1 MSSAR
6 GHRNGGASRQKGL
19 MIKAGLAV
27 VAAAAIAAAITIYN
41 TSSNQTG
48 PLPDQLPSAAGSYLG
63 VFESGLPAK
72 YSEVTSF
79 AAATGS
85 KPDIVMYYSGWFV
98 KFPQS
103 FATTTADN
111 GAVPLVQMDPD
122 TVKVAQIA
130 SGHYDGYLSS
140 YAEAVRAYDHPVII
154 SFGHEMNGNWS
165 PWGYKHTSAQVFV
178 AAWQHI
184 VNVFRTLGANNVTWL
199 WTVNIV
205 NDARAGNVTNPAPW
219 WPGSS
224 YVNWVGIDGY
234 YLKSSWQ
241 FRPLFG
247 PTIGLVRKFTSD
259 PILIAETGALQS
271 VGQPAKINDLFNG
284 IQIYGLLGFVYFN
297 STDNTKKEKKSFVI
311 GSQAALAAFRKG
323 ASTYHRPS

>member
-1 MSSAR
+1 MSRAR
-6 GHRNGGASRQKGL
+6 GHRNGGGSRPTGR
-19 MIKAGLAV
+19 MVKAGLAV
-27 VAAAAIAAAITIYN
+27 VAAAAIAAAVIIYN

-48 PLPDQLPSAAGSYLG
+48 PLPDRLPSSAGSYLG

-103 FATTTADN
+103 FAMATADN

-165 PWGYKHTSAQVFV
+165 SWGYKHTSAKVFV
-178 AAWQHI
+178 AAWRHI
-184 VNVFRTLGANNVTWL
+184 VNVFRELGANNVTWL

-205 NDARAGNVTNPAPW
+205 NDARSGDVTNPAPW

-247 PTIGLVRKFTSD
+247 PTIGLVHKLTAD

-271 VGQPAKINDLFNG
+271 VGQTAKINDLFNG
-284 IQIYGLLGFVYFN
+284 IQLYGLLGFVYFN
-297 STDNTKKEKKSFVI
+297 STDDSADQNKNFVI
-311 GSQAALAAFRKG
+311 SSQAALAAFRKG
-323 ASTYHRPS
+323 ASTYHRPG

>member
-1 MSSAR
+1 MV
-6 GHRNGGASRQKGL
+6 
-19 MIKAGLAV
+19 KAGLAV
-27 VAAAAIAAAITIYN
+27 VAAAAIAAAVIIYN

-48 PLPDQLPSAAGSYLG
+48 PLPDRLPSSAGSYLG

-103 FATTTADN
+103 FAMATADN

-122 TVKVAQIA
+122 TVKVAQIV

-165 PWGYKHTSAQVFV
+165 PWGYKHTSTKVFV
-178 AAWQHI
+178 AAWRHI
-184 VNVFRTLGANNVTWL
+184 VNVFRELGANNVTWL

-205 NDARAGNVTNPAPW
+205 NDARSGDVTNPAPW

-247 PTIGLVRKFTSD
+247 PTIGLVHKLTAD

-271 VGQPAKINDLFNG
+271 VGQTAKINDLFNG
-284 IQIYGLLGFVYFN
+284 IQLYGLLGFVYFN
-297 STDNTKKEKKSFVI
+297 STDDSADQNKNFVI
-311 GSQAALAAFRKG
+311 SSQAALAAFRKG
-323 ASTYHRPS
+323 ASTYHRPG